1 MKRRPLGLW
10 RWVLATGSLA
20 LGFPAVVSCDA
31 PHAEAEA
38 RRAPKLSAASTPD
51 ERPAPAPEAD
61 LSATS
66 PWNSRQACLQ
76 SLASRTAARGPR
88 LASFNVRWFP
98 DGNVDTH
105 ADGTDIE
112 WLACVMLHLDASVVA
127 VQEFREGDAKSRS
140 VSTLL
145 SALGR
150 LGGGS
155 WDAAF
160 DGCPGNRQHVGFI
173 FNKQRVTAEGY
184 MRLDSLNPKGG
195 CEGLLRPGFAG
206 YFRFTG
212 GPDLHVV
219 SVHLK
224 SGTQAKD
231 RSLRTE
237 TWRGLGRAYATL
249 QERFK
254 DSDVVILGDL
264 NTMGGPGTSAA
275 EELAELDQTL
285 SRQTPTWRRVNASAP
300 CSQISR
306 GRGALLDHVV
316 VTQSAQE
323 LSPSTVTQV
332 AGLCREL
339 GCRRIDKELPA
350 LAQLSD
356 HCPLSVELV
365 AEDADNS
372 R

>member
-1 MKRRPLGLW
+1 VKRHRPHGLW
-10 RWVLATGSLA
+10 AWVLAVGSL
-20 LGFPAVVSCDA
+20 GFGSAVSACDA
-31 PHAEAEA
+31 SEAEA
-38 RRAPKLSAASTPD
+38 RRAPSPKLSVASASHAQQ
-51 ERPAPAPEAD
+51 APQSEAE
-61 LSATS
+61 LPSTSAWS
-66 PWNSRQACLQ
+66 SRQACLQ
-76 SLASRTAARGPR
+76 SLASRTPARGHR

-140 VSTLL
+140 VSALL

-173 FNKQRVTAEGY
+173 FNKQRVTAEGFT
-184 MRLDSLNPKGG
+184 RLDSLNPKGG

-206 YFRFTG
+206 YFRFAG

-224 SGTQAKD
+224 SGTQAND
-231 RSLRTE
+231 RTLRAE
-237 TWRGLGRAYATL
+237 SWRGLKRAYTQL
-249 QERFK
+249 QERFA

-275 EELAELDQTL
+275 EELAELDEAL

-356 HCPLSVELV
+356 HCPLSVEL
-365 AEDADNS
+365 ATEDVDN
-372 R
+372 